1 MTKWSSYWNVSPI
14 SQKKLLPADLEL
26 WQVAKKSEVKWS
38 PQRILKEDYHNC
50 YYNLLIMKLILLIK
64 QEKSIHYDSKTIDSD
79 IKLMKLS

>member
-1 MTKWSSYWNVSPI
+1 MTKLSSYWNVSPI

-26 WQVAKKSEVKWS
+26 WQVAKKSEVES
-38 PQRILKEDYHNC
+38 TPQRILKEDYRNC
-50 YYNLLIMKLILLIK
+50 YYNLLIMKLILLKK